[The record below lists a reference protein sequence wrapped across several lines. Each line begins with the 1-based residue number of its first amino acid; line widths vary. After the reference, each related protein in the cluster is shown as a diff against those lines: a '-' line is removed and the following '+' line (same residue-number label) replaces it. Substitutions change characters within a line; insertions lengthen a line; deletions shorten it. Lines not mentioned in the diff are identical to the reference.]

1 MPSRDMLPFIQ
12 CHHTRGRALC
22 GGFINPSFS
31 TSVCAAA
38 PIVIEASAVSMMFLF
53 QFIVVMLLF
62 VLVFRLITLSCVGG
76 VAALV
81 VMTIAHVVMT
91 FALVEMTIAL
101 VEMTFALVVMTI
113 ALLEIA
119 VAPVEI
125 VVAPAALALYLY
137 KVMVTGPKSP
147 AGISM
152 FLVFLL
158 QGYEV
163 HV

>member
-1 MPSRDMLPFIQ
+1 
-12 CHHTRGRALC
+12 
-22 GGFINPSFS
+22 
-31 TSVCAAA
+31 
-38 PIVIEASAVSMMFLF
+38 
-53 QFIVVMLLF
+53 MLLF

-81 VMTIAHVVMT
+81 
-91 FALVEMTIAL
+91 EMTVAP
-101 VEMTFALVVMTI
+101 VEMTI

>member
-1 MPSRDMLPFIQ
+1 
-12 CHHTRGRALC
+12 
-22 GGFINPSFS
+22 
-31 TSVCAAA
+31 
-38 PIVIEASAVSMMFLF
+38 
-53 QFIVVMLLF
+53 MLLF

-81 VMTIAHVVMT
+81 EMTVAPVEMT

-101 VEMTFALVVMTI
+101 VEMTFALLEMTI
-113 ALLEIA
+113 ALL
-119 VAPVEI
+119 EI
-125 VVAPAALALYLY
+125 VVAPAALALYLC

>member
-1 MPSRDMLPFIQ
+1 
-12 CHHTRGRALC
+12 
-22 GGFINPSFS
+22 
-31 TSVCAAA
+31 
-38 PIVIEASAVSMMFLF
+38 
-53 QFIVVMLLF
+53 MLLF
-62 VLVFRLITLSCVGG
+62 VLVFRLITLPCAGG

-81 VMTIAHVVMT
+81 EI
-91 FALVEMTIAL
+91 TIAL
-101 VEMTFALVVMTI
+101 VEMTFAHVEMTFALV
-113 ALLEIA
+113 EI
-119 VAPVEI
+119 VFAPVEI
-125 VVAPAALALYLY
+125 TFAPAALALYLY

>member
-1 MPSRDMLPFIQ
+1 
-12 CHHTRGRALC
+12 
-22 GGFINPSFS
+22 
-31 TSVCAAA
+31 
-38 PIVIEASAVSMMFLF
+38 
-53 QFIVVMLLF
+53 MLLF

-76 VAALV
+76 VAA
-81 VMTIAHVVMT
+81 H
-91 FALVEMTIAL
+91 VEMTIAL
-101 VEMTFALVVMTI
+101 VEMTFAPVEMTI
-113 ALLEIA
+113 VLVEMT
-119 VAPVEI
+119 VAPVEMT
-125 VVAPAALALYLY
+125 VAPAALALYLY

>member
-1 MPSRDMLPFIQ
+1 
-12 CHHTRGRALC
+12 
-22 GGFINPSFS
+22 
-31 TSVCAAA
+31 
-38 PIVIEASAVSMMFLF
+38 
-53 QFIVVMLLF
+53 MLLF

-81 VMTIAHVVMT
+81 EMT
-91 FALVEMTIAL
+91 FALVEMTFALVEMTFAHVEMTIAL
-101 VEMTFALVVMTI
+101 VEMTVALVEPV
-113 ALLEIA
+113 
-119 VAPVEI
+119 VAPV
-125 VVAPAALALYLY
+125 ALAIYLY

>member
-1 MPSRDMLPFIQ
+1 
-12 CHHTRGRALC
+12 
-22 GGFINPSFS
+22 
-31 TSVCAAA
+31 
-38 PIVIEASAVSMMFLF
+38 
-53 QFIVVMLLF
+53 MLLF
-62 VLVFRLITLSCVGG
+62 VFVFRLITLSCVGG

-81 VMTIAHVVMT
+81 EMT
-91 FALVEMTIAL
+91 FALVEMTVAL
-101 VEMTFALVVMTI
+101 VEMTSAPVEITI
-113 ALLEIA
+113 
-119 VAPVEI
+119 APVEI

>member
-1 MPSRDMLPFIQ
+1 
-12 CHHTRGRALC
+12 
-22 GGFINPSFS
+22 
-31 TSVCAAA
+31 
-38 PIVIEASAVSMMFLF
+38 
-53 QFIVVMLLF
+53 MLLF
-62 VLVFRLITLSCVGG
+62 VLVFRLITLSCAGG
-76 VAALV
+76 VAA
-81 VMTIAHVVMT
+81 HVEMT
-91 FALVEMTIAL
+91 FALVEMTFALMEMTIAL
-101 VEMTFALVVMTI
+101 VEMTI
-113 ALLEIA
+113 AL
-119 VAPVEI
+119 VEI

>member
-1 MPSRDMLPFIQ
+1 
-12 CHHTRGRALC
+12 
-22 GGFINPSFS
+22 
-31 TSVCAAA
+31 
-38 PIVIEASAVSMMFLF
+38 
-53 QFIVVMLLF
+53 MLLF

-76 VAALV
+76 VAALE
-81 VMTIAHVVMT
+81 
-91 FALVEMTIAL
+91 EMTIAL
-101 VEMTFALVVMTI
+101 VEMTIVLVEMTI
-113 ALLEIA
+113 AS
-119 VAPVEI
+119 VEI

>member
-1 MPSRDMLPFIQ
+1 
-12 CHHTRGRALC
+12 
-22 GGFINPSFS
+22 
-31 TSVCAAA
+31 
-38 PIVIEASAVSMMFLF
+38 
-53 QFIVVMLLF
+53 MLLF

-81 VMTIAHVVMT
+81 EMT
-91 FALVEMTIAL
+91 FAPVEMTIAL
-101 VEMTFALVVMTI
+101 VEMTFALLEMTF
-113 ALLEIA
+113 ALMEITI
-119 VAPVEI
+119 APVEI

>member
-1 MPSRDMLPFIQ
+1 
-12 CHHTRGRALC
+12 
-22 GGFINPSFS
+22 
-31 TSVCAAA
+31 
-38 PIVIEASAVSMMFLF
+38 
-53 QFIVVMLLF
+53 MLLF

-76 VAALV
+76 
-81 VMTIAHVVMT
+81 IS
-91 FALVEMTIAL
+91 AL
-101 VEMTFALVVMTI
+101 VEMTFALVGMTFALVEMTFAHVEMTI
-113 ALLEIA
+113 AFVEIVFA
-119 VAPVEI
+119 LVEMTVAPVEI

>member
-1 MPSRDMLPFIQ
+1 
-12 CHHTRGRALC
+12 
-22 GGFINPSFS
+22 
-31 TSVCAAA
+31 
-38 PIVIEASAVSMMFLF
+38 
-53 QFIVVMLLF
+53 MLLF
-62 VLVFRLITLSCVGG
+62 VLVFRLITLPCVGG

-81 VMTIAHVVMT
+81 EMTIALVEMTIALVEMT

-101 VEMTFALVVMTI
+101 VEMTFALVEMTI
-113 ALLEIA
+113 ALVEPAIA
-119 VAPVEI
+119 LVEI
-125 VVAPAALALYLY
+125 VIASAALALYLY

>member
-1 MPSRDMLPFIQ
+1 
-12 CHHTRGRALC
+12 
-22 GGFINPSFS
+22 
-31 TSVCAAA
+31 
-38 PIVIEASAVSMMFLF
+38 
-53 QFIVVMLLF
+53 MLLF

-76 VAALV
+76 
-81 VMTIAHVVMT
+81 IS
-91 FALVEMTIAL
+91 AL
-101 VEMTFALVVMTI
+101 VEMTFALVEMTF
-113 ALLEIA
+113 ALVEMTSAPVEITI
-119 VAPVEI
+119 APVEI
-125 VVAPAALALYLY
+125 VIAPAALALYLY

>member
-1 MPSRDMLPFIQ
+1 
-12 CHHTRGRALC
+12 
-22 GGFINPSFS
+22 
-31 TSVCAAA
+31 
-38 PIVIEASAVSMMFLF
+38 
-53 QFIVVMLLF
+53 MLLF

-81 VMTIAHVVMT
+81 
-91 FALVEMTIAL
+91 EMTIAL
-101 VEMTFALVVMTI
+101 VEMTIAPVEMTFALVEMTF
-113 ALLEIA
+113 
-119 VAPVEI
+119 APVEI
-125 VVAPAALALYLY
+125 VVAPVALALYLY

>member
-1 MPSRDMLPFIQ
+1 
-12 CHHTRGRALC
+12 
-22 GGFINPSFS
+22 
-31 TSVCAAA
+31 
-38 PIVIEASAVSMMFLF
+38 
-53 QFIVVMLLF
+53 MLLF

-76 VAALV
+76 VAA
-81 VMTIAHVVMT
+81 HVEMT
-91 FALVEMTIAL
+91 FAHVEMTIAL
-101 VEMTFALVVMTI
+101 VEIVF
-113 ALLEIA
+113 
-119 VAPVEI
+119 APVEMT
-125 VVAPAALALYLY
+125 VAPAAIVLYLY

>member
-1 MPSRDMLPFIQ
+1 
-12 CHHTRGRALC
+12 
-22 GGFINPSFS
+22 
-31 TSVCAAA
+31 
-38 PIVIEASAVSMMFLF
+38 
-53 QFIVVMLLF
+53 MLLF
-62 VLVFRLITLSCVGG
+62 VLVFRLITLPCAGG

-81 VMTIAHVVMT
+81 EI
-91 FALVEMTIAL
+91 TIAL
-101 VEMTFALVVMTI
+101 VEMTFAHVEMTFALVEFVF
-113 ALLEIA
+113 
-119 VAPVEI
+119 APVEMT
-125 VVAPAALALYLY
+125 VAPAALALYLY

>member
-1 MPSRDMLPFIQ
+1 
-12 CHHTRGRALC
+12 
-22 GGFINPSFS
+22 
-31 TSVCAAA
+31 
-38 PIVIEASAVSMMFLF
+38 
-53 QFIVVMLLF
+53 MLLL
-62 VLVFRLITLSCVGG
+62 VLVFRLITLSCAGC

-81 VMTIAHVVMT
+81 EMT
-91 FALVEMTIAL
+91 FALVEMTIAI
-101 VEMTFALVVMTI
+101 VEMTFAPVEMTA
-113 ALLEIA
+113 ALLEMT
-119 VAPVEI
+119 
-125 VVAPAALALYLY
+125 VAPAALALYLY

>member
-1 MPSRDMLPFIQ
+1 
-12 CHHTRGRALC
+12 
-22 GGFINPSFS
+22 
-31 TSVCAAA
+31 
-38 PIVIEASAVSMMFLF
+38 
-53 QFIVVMLLF
+53 MLLF

-81 VMTIAHVVMT
+81 EMT

-101 VEMTFALVVMTI
+101 VEMTAALVVMT
-113 ALLEIA
+113 

>member
-1 MPSRDMLPFIQ
+1 
-12 CHHTRGRALC
+12 
-22 GGFINPSFS
+22 
-31 TSVCAAA
+31 
-38 PIVIEASAVSMMFLF
+38 
-53 QFIVVMLLF
+53 MLLF
-62 VLVFRLITLSCVGG
+62 VLVFRLITLFCVGG
-76 VAALV
+76 ISALV
-81 VMTIAHVVMT
+81 EMTFALVEMT

-101 VEMTFALVVMTI
+101 VEPAI
-113 ALLEIA
+113 
-119 VAPVEI
+119 APVEI
-125 VVAPAALALYLY
+125 AVAPAALALYLY

>member
-1 MPSRDMLPFIQ
+1 
-12 CHHTRGRALC
+12 
-22 GGFINPSFS
+22 
-31 TSVCAAA
+31 
-38 PIVIEASAVSMMFLF
+38 
-53 QFIVVMLLF
+53 MLLF

-81 VMTIAHVVMT
+81 
-91 FALVEMTIAL
+91 EMTIAL
-101 VEMTFALVVMTI
+101 VEMTFALVEMAI
-113 ALLEIA
+113 ALVEPA
-119 VAPVEI
+119 AAPVEMT
-125 VVAPAALALYLY
+125 VAPAALALYLY

>member
-1 MPSRDMLPFIQ
+1 
-12 CHHTRGRALC
+12 
-22 GGFINPSFS
+22 
-31 TSVCAAA
+31 
-38 PIVIEASAVSMMFLF
+38 
-53 QFIVVMLLF
+53 MLLF

-76 VAALV
+76 
-81 VMTIAHVVMT
+81 IS
-91 FALVEMTIAL
+91 AL
-101 VEMTFALVVMTI
+101 VEMTFALVEMTF
-113 ALLEIA
+113 ALVEMTF
-119 VAPVEI
+119 APVEI
-125 VVAPAALALYLY
+125 VVAPAALSLYLY

>member
-1 MPSRDMLPFIQ
+1 
-12 CHHTRGRALC
+12 
-22 GGFINPSFS
+22 
-31 TSVCAAA
+31 
-38 PIVIEASAVSMMFLF
+38 
-53 QFIVVMLLF
+53 MLLF

-81 VMTIAHVVMT
+81 EMT
-91 FALVEMTIAL
+91 FAL
-101 VEMTFALVVMTI
+101 VEMTFALVEMTS
-113 ALLEIA
+113 APVEMTSAPVEITI
-119 VAPVEI
+119 APVEI

-152 FLVFLL
+152 FLVFLI

>member
-1 MPSRDMLPFIQ
+1 
-12 CHHTRGRALC
+12 
-22 GGFINPSFS
+22 
-31 TSVCAAA
+31 
-38 PIVIEASAVSMMFLF
+38 
-53 QFIVVMLLF
+53 MLLF

-81 VMTIAHVVMT
+81 
-91 FALVEMTIAL
+91 EMTVAP

>member
-1 MPSRDMLPFIQ
+1 
-12 CHHTRGRALC
+12 
-22 GGFINPSFS
+22 
-31 TSVCAAA
+31 
-38 PIVIEASAVSMMFLF
+38 
-53 QFIVVMLLF
+53 MLLF
-62 VLVFRLITLSCVGG
+62 VLVFRLITLSCAGG
-76 VAALV
+76 VAA
-81 VMTIAHVVMT
+81 H
-91 FALVEMTIAL
+91 VEMTIAL
-101 VEMTFALVVMTI
+101 VEMIIALVEMTFAL
-113 ALLEIA
+113 
-119 VAPVEI
+119 VEI

>member
-1 MPSRDMLPFIQ
+1 
-12 CHHTRGRALC
+12 
-22 GGFINPSFS
+22 
-31 TSVCAAA
+31 
-38 PIVIEASAVSMMFLF
+38 
-53 QFIVVMLLF
+53 MLLF
-62 VLVFRLITLSCVGG
+62 VLVFRLITLSYAGCV
-76 VAALV
+76 A
-81 VMTIAHVVMT
+81 
-91 FALVEMTIAL
+91 AL
-101 VEMTFALVVMTI
+101 VEMTFALVEMTF
-113 ALLEIA
+113 ALVEMTF
-119 VAPVEI
+119 APVEMTFALVEI

>member
-1 MPSRDMLPFIQ
+1 
-12 CHHTRGRALC
+12 
-22 GGFINPSFS
+22 
-31 TSVCAAA
+31 
-38 PIVIEASAVSMMFLF
+38 
-53 QFIVVMLLF
+53 MLLF
-62 VLVFRLITLSCVGG
+62 VLVFRLITLSCAGG

-81 VMTIAHVVMT
+81 VMT
-91 FALVEMTIAL
+91 
-101 VEMTFALVVMTI
+101 
-113 ALLEIA
+113 

>member
-1 MPSRDMLPFIQ
+1 
-12 CHHTRGRALC
+12 
-22 GGFINPSFS
+22 
-31 TSVCAAA
+31 
-38 PIVIEASAVSMMFLF
+38 
-53 QFIVVMLLF
+53 MLLF

-76 VAALV
+76 IA
-81 VMTIAHVVMT
+81 AHVEMT

-101 VEMTFALVVMTI
+101 VEMTSAPVEITI
-113 ALLEIA
+113 
-119 VAPVEI
+119 APVEI